1 MSDDVDFEELAAN
14 DELSGGHIKN
24 AVLRAAFPAAQEK
37 APIGFDQLDRAAA
50 LEAREMGMLVR
61 QESGEVVGEAA
72 ADWASGFGGPPAGLT
87 QGLRH
92 VECAAGQ
99 LLVVDAR
106 AKAATL
112 LNMD

>member
-1 MSDDVDFEELAAN
+1 MSEVTKSRSRQVAN
-14 DELSGGHIKN
+14 SARDNQSEVGPVAGGN
-24 AVLRAAFPAAQEK
+24 
-37 APIGFDQLDRAAA
+37 
-50 LEAREMGMLVR
+50 
-61 QESGEVVGEAA
+61 EAA

-99 LLVVDAR
+99 LLLVDAR